1 MVMRKLQKEL
11 ESVVGMDRMVEELHL
26 DRLEYLDCVLKE
38 TMRLHPVAPL
48 LLPHESMEDCVV
60 DGFHIPKKS
69 RAIVNVWAIGRDP
82 GVWPDP
88 EMFLPERFVGS
99 DVDMTG
105 RDFQLLPFG
114 SGRRSCPGLQLGLVV
129 FRLVVAQL
137 VHCFDWA
144 LPEGMGLSD
153 VDMSEHFGLVT
164 GRVVP
169 LVAIPS
175 YRLIV

>member
-105 RDFQLLPFG
+105 RDFQLFTVWVGAEELPRVAAWARG
-114 SGRRSCPGLQLGLVV
+114 VSIGGGAVGALLRLGASGRNGV
-129 FRLVVAQL
+129 
-137 VHCFDWA
+137 
-144 LPEGMGLSD
+144 E
-153 VDMSEHFGLVT
+153 
-164 GRVVP
+164 
-169 LVAIPS
+169 
-175 YRLIV
+175 